1 MVYIYS
7 NHLSGG
13 LFISEN
19 NIDDECLYCDECGD
33 SDRLEMS
40 SDNIHEIGAYLRS
53 QLNVFNCGG
62 FSMEY
67 LEEIWQQCIDILEP
81 AEDDY
86 NEI

>member
-7 NHLSGG
+7 NHLSGD
-13 LFISEN
+13 LFVSEDY
-19 NIDDECLYCDECGD
+19 IDDEELYCDQCGD
-33 SDRLEMS
+33 SDWLEFS
-40 SDNIHEIGAYLRS
+40 SDDVYEIGAYLRT

-67 LEEIWQQCIDILEP
+67 LEKIWQQCIDILEP

>member
-7 NHLSGG
+7 SHLSGG
-13 LFISEN
+13 LFVSEDY
-19 NIDDECLYCDECGD
+19 IDDEWLYCEECGD

-40 SDNIHEIGAYLRS
+40 SDDIYEIGAYLRS
-53 QLNVFNCGG
+53 QLNVFSCGG